1 MILEGKLPNYEIA
14 IRILMA
20 IVIGGIIGYEREYR
34 KRPAGFRTHIL
45 VCLGATIVSILQD
58 QLRIYVI
65 DYIAINPKSA
75 EVIKLDLGRIGAQV
89 VSGIGFLGA
98 GSIMRDKGKAGG
110 FTTAASI
117 WVTGCL
123 GLSIGWGF
131 YNLAFISMVGIIVV
145 LVTLKR
151 IEDYFNF
158 EKKELKIELKLKKAF
173 PYKECLIKNFDILKK
188 LNIKIKSVNKNSEEN
203 SIEYIIILDKKIK
216 KDEILEELSKYE
228 HILEI
233 KII

>member
-1 MILEGKLPNYEIA
+1 MILEETLSNCEIA
-14 IRILMA
+14 IRIVIA
-20 IVIGGIIGYEREYR
+20 RTIGGIIGYEREYR

-58 QLRIYVI
+58 ELRIYVI
-65 DYIAINPKSA
+65 DYISINPKSS

-98 GSIMRDKGKAGG
+98 GSIIREKGKAGG

-131 YNLAFISMVGIIVV
+131 YNVAFISMIGIILV
-145 LVTLKR
+145 LVTLK
-151 IEDYFNF
+151 
-158 EKKELKIELKLKKAF
+158 KIENLINLEKNEMTIILELSKKYT
-173 PYKECLIKNFDILKK
+173 YKESLIKNFDILKK
-188 LNIKIKSVNKNSEEN
+188 MDIKIKSVNKNSDEN
-203 SIEYIIILDKKIK
+203 KIEYLIILNKEIEQ
-216 KDEILEELSKYE
+216 KDILEEFSKQDY
-228 HILEI
+228 ILKV
-233 KII
+233 KI

>member
-1 MILEGKLPNYEIA
+1 MILEGTLSNCEIA
-14 IRILMA
+14 IRIVIA
-20 IVIGGIIGYEREYR
+20 IIIGGIIGYEREYR

-58 QLRIYVI
+58 ELRIYVI
-65 DYIAINPKSA
+65 DYISINPKSS

-98 GSIMRDKGKAGG
+98 GSIIREKGKAGG

-131 YNLAFISMVGIIVV
+131 YNVAFISMIGIILV

-151 IEDYFNF
+151 IENLINL
-158 EKKELKIELKLKKAF
+158 EKNEMTIILELSKKYT
-173 PYKECLIKNFDILKK
+173 YKESLIKNFDILKK
-188 LNIKIKSVNKNSEEN
+188 MDIKIKSVNKNSDEN
-203 SIEYIIILDKKIK
+203 KIEYLIILNKEIEE
-216 KDEILEELSKYE
+216 KDVLEEFSKQDY
-228 HILEI
+228 ILKV
-233 KII
+233 KI

>member
-1 MILEGKLPNYEIA
+1 MILEETLSNCEIA
-14 IRILMA
+14 IRIVIA
-20 IVIGGIIGYEREYR
+20 ITIGGIIGYEREYR

-58 QLRIYVI
+58 ELRIYVI
-65 DYIAINPKSA
+65 DYISINPKSS

-98 GSIMRDKGKAGG
+98 GSIIREKGKAGG

-131 YNLAFISMVGIIVV
+131 YNVAFISMIGIILV
-145 LVTLKR
+145 LVTLK
-151 IEDYFNF
+151 
-158 EKKELKIELKLKKAF
+158 KIENLINLEKNEMTIILELSKKYT
-173 PYKECLIKNFDILKK
+173 YKESLIKNFDILKK
-188 LNIKIKSVNKNSEEN
+188 MDIKIKSVNKNSDEN
-203 SIEYIIILDKKIK
+203 KIEYLIILNKEIEQ
-216 KDEILEELSKYE
+216 KDILEEFSKQDY
-228 HILEI
+228 ILKV
-233 KII
+233 KI